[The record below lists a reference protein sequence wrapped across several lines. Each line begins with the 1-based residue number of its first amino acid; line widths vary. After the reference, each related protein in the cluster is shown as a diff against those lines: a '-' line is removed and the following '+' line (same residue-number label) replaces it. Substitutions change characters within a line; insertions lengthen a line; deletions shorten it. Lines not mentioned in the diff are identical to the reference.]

1 MWDNVVRTFN
11 CGKVTIKGQAQHR
24 VMSAMI
30 LENAPHV
37 TTNATF
43 QPWTVREVFP
53 GWVISEM
60 SSRTFLECN
69 PQEHCHH

>member
-1 MWDNVVRTFN
+1 MCDNVIRTFN

-30 LENAPHV
+30 LKNAPHV

-43 QPWTVREVFP
+43 QPWTVREVFSE
-53 GWVISEM
+53 WIIYEM
-60 SSRTFLECN
+60 SSITFLVRM
-69 PQEHCHH
+69 